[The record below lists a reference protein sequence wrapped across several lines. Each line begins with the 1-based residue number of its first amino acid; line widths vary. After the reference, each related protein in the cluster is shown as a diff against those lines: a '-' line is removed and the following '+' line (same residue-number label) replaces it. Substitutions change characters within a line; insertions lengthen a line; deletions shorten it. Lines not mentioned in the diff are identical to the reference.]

1 MPRCPRKIEVPR
13 AAIHAFGLS
22 LLAACSEGASPIS
35 SGGSDWDAVVCDLDL
50 SFLVVGAAID
60 AIPSIDDPNLVS
72 AKDEIPSYLDSD
84 TRVIGFQIDG
94 VAYAIPHNVLWFH
107 EIVNLEV
114 GGESLAV
121 TYCPLTG
128 SSLAFARGRVDNV
141 TFGVSGLLY
150 QNNLVLYDRNDPSS
164 RWSQIFA
171 EARCGPRS
179 GTPLP
184 QWPVVEMKWDA
195 WVELHPETLV
205 LSEDQGYGFD
215 YRQNNYPYGFYEDL
229 SVIPFWIPQA
239 MPDLDLRRPT
249 KERVLGVPPSFG
261 FTPGTEDDPGFAFP
275 FGELTGL
282 TGSFQAV
289 DFTYEGGPAIVLWSD
304 DAQGGMAFR
313 PRTEGGEMVSLVST
327 ESGIEDLET
336 GSVWSV
342 DGRAMSGPLAGNRL
356 GLPSSVP
363 MLPSGVPGRPSI
375 RKRTSGRDETD
386 SETSG
391 P

>member
-1 MPRCPRKIEVPR
+1 M
-13 AAIHAFGLS
+13 
-22 LLAACSEGASPIS
+22 
-35 SGGSDWDAVVCDLDL
+35 VCDLDL

-94 VAYAIPHNVLWFH
+94 VATPSRTTSF
-107 EIVNLEV
+107 
-114 GGESLAV
+114 GF
-121 TYCPLTG
+121 TR
-128 SSLAFARGRVDNV
+128 SS
-141 TFGVSGLLY
+141 
-150 QNNLVLYDRNDPSS
+150 QM
-164 RWSQIFA
+164 FA

-342 DGRAMSGPLAGNRL
+342 DGRAMSGPLAGHRL
-356 GLPSSVP
+356 SPLE
-363 MLPSGVPGRPSI
+363 
-375 RKRTSGRDETD
+375 RTYVAF
-386 SETSG
+386 
-391 P
+391 

>member
-35 SGGSDWDAVVCDLDL
+35 SGGSDRDAVVCDLGL

-60 AIPSIDDPNLVS
+60 VIPSIDDPNLVS
-72 AKDEIPSYLDSD
+72 AKDEIPSYRDSD

-195 WVELHPETLV
+195 WVEASSGDSRALRGPGLWVRLAAEQ
-205 LSEDQGYGFD
+205 LSL
-215 YRQNNYPYGFYEDL
+215 R
-229 SVIPFWIPQA
+229 I
-239 MPDLDLRRPT
+239 LRRPIRHSLLDPT
-249 KERVLGVPPSFG
+249 GDAGPRPPAADQGAGV
-261 FTPGTEDDPGFAFP
+261 
-275 FGELTGL
+275 
-282 TGSFQAV
+282 GSAAQLWLHSG
-289 DFTYEGGPAIVLWSD
+289 YGG
-304 DAQGGMAFR
+304 
-313 PRTEGGEMVSLVST
+313 
-327 ESGIEDLET
+327 
-336 GSVWSV
+336 
-342 DGRAMSGPLAGNRL
+342 
-356 GLPSSVP
+356 
-363 MLPSGVPGRPSI
+363 
-375 RKRTSGRDETD
+375 
-386 SETSG
+386 
-391 P
+391 